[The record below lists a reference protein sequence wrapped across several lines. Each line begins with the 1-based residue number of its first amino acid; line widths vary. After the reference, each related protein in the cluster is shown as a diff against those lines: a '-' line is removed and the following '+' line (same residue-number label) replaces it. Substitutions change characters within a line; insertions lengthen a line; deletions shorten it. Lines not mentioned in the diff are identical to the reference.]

1 LQKCGSNDRR
11 FSATLI
17 GVYTR
22 KLSVTVRGGTALV
35 LFFVAGC
42 APDLGPKSEFTKPL
56 ELASTASLNAPRAE
70 WPLDTW
76 WKPYNDPQL
85 NQLIEEALHDSPDLK
100 IAEAR
105 IRAADAMGDIQNAN
119 LYPTVVGN
127 GAVAESEGS
136 RNVEGAAF
144 RNFLPSGW
152 HHSAQMQA
160 AFQYE
165 LDFFGKNRA
174 SLSAALSEVEAARA
188 GGAAARLQISAAVAS
203 VYGGLMQLYADQQTA
218 QEAVRLHRETANL
231 VRKRVKAG
239 MDNEASYSQAQA
251 QLKAANVG
259 TREIERLITVTQHQL
274 AALLG
279 KGPDRGLTV
288 AAVPQHLTDTGLPIS
303 LSADLIGRRPD
314 IVAARRMAEAAS
326 AHIDVANANFYPNV
340 DLTGAFGLQTLDIKY
355 LVQASSEMG
364 TFGPAITLP
373 IFDYGRNTG
382 IYKAARAG
390 YDAAVAEYNKTLTN
404 ALREVA
410 DAYAT
415 RRAIEDE
422 LVGSKD
428 SLADSEN
435 AYRILKVRY
444 EAGFA
449 RYLDLLTAETL
460 LLQQKRA
467 VADLGAQAFIAD
479 VALVR
484 SLGGGY
490 VDKH

>member
-1 LQKCGSNDRR
+1 MQKCRVDDHRLRTALFG
-11 FSATLI
+11 
-17 GVYTR
+17 GHTR
-22 KLSVTVRGGTALV
+22 KLSVVVRGGTALAL
-35 LFFVAGC
+35 LFIAGC
-42 APDLGPKSEFTKPL
+42 APDLGPRPEFAKPS
-56 ELASTASLNAPRAE
+56 ELASTASLTAPQAV
-70 WPLDTW
+70 WPSDNW
-76 WKPYNDPQL
+76 WKSYNDSQL
-85 NQLIEEALHDSPDLK
+85 DQLIEEALRDSPDLK
-100 IAEAR
+100 IAEAH
-105 IRAADAMGDIQNAN
+105 IRASEAMGDIQNAN

-127 GAVAESEGS
+127 GAVVESEGS

-144 RNFLPSGW
+144 RDFLPRGW
-152 HHSAQMQA
+152 HHSAQIQA

-174 SLSAALSEVEAARA
+174 SLSAALSEAEAARA
-188 GGAAARLQISAAVAS
+188 GGAAARLQISTAVAS

-218 QEAVRLHRETANL
+218 QEAVRLRRESASL
-231 VRKRVKAG
+231 VRKRLKAG
-239 MDNEASYSQAQA
+239 MENEASYSQAQA

-259 TREIERLITVTQHQL
+259 AREIGRLIAVTQHQL

-288 AAVPQHLTDTGLPIS
+288 AAVPHQLTNTGLPAS
-303 LSADLIGRRPD
+303 LSVDLIGRRPD
-314 IVAARRMAEAAS
+314 IVAARRMAEAA
-326 AHIDVANANFYPNV
+326 AARIDVANANFYPNV

-364 TFGPAITLP
+364 SFGPAISLP

-390 YDAAVAEYNKTLTN
+390 YDADVAEYNKTLTN

-410 DAYAT
+410 DAYAS

-422 LVGSKD
+422 LTESKG

-435 AYRILKVRY
+435 AYRILRVRY

-449 RYLDLLTAETL
+449 RYLDVLTAETL
-460 LLQQKRA
+460 LLQQKRS
-467 VADLGAQAFIAD
+467 VVDLDAQAFIAD